1 MGGDRARPALV
12 TGVQNSP
19 ELQLQVRLNVYRADT
34 ISPPP
39 TSCLVQLDS
48 SSPKL
53 TLSATE
59 LPGAT
64 LGLGR
69 AGQPQQHQLAP
80 SSCSPELQAQGLK
93 YFSPWSTL
101 AGHSGSVL
109 PQHSLATLGPGTAHS
124 PYNTW
129 QEDTFFPICFSQLPH
144 NACRSCGNVR
154 QRPPHCKL
162 GWTVSEHREGTGCVS
177 VAQAGKEWP
186 ALSPCCV
193 TLLQGWPKASPRLQH
208 VADWSPAISR
218 HY

>member
-39 TSCLVQLDS
+39 TSCLVQLDP

-93 YFSPWSTL
+93 SFSPWSTL

-109 PQHSLATLGPGTAHS
+109 PQDSLATLGPGTAHS
-124 PYNTW
+124 PITRGRR
-129 QEDTFFPICFSQLPH
+129 THFSPSVLV
-144 NACRSCGNVR
+144 SCPTMLAEAV
-154 QRPPHCKL
+154 
-162 GWTVSEHREGTGCVS
+162 EM
-177 VAQAGKEWP
+177 
-186 ALSPCCV
+186 
-193 TLLQGWPKASPRLQH
+193 
-208 VADWSPAISR
+208 
-218 HY
+218 